1 MKKNQPFKMPTPV
14 TIMGRSSSITNS
26 FVNGIIPCIEPNPE
40 EIKKALDVLKMS
52 ETDVRCAYCGDVAT
66 EWDHLNPLIKDK
78 KPTGYISEI
87 HNLVPACG
95 KCNQSKGNS
104 NWEQWMRG
112 NADLSPTTRGIKD
125 IDERIE
131 RLKDYER
138 EFKPRIY
145 DFEEIVGKTDW
156 DNYWKELD
164 DVIDVMKK
172 AQSASDIIKKKIR
185 QEVEQKKHFSRDEG
199 RTDPTDGTDIK
210 KLESNNDYL
219 DKLQQAI
226 KKGTLPPK
234 ETPTPLD
241 NQEFKDC
248 LKDLTPINEDNLKPN
263 AQDAYRSSI
272 NRHLDDVFFRHG
284 ITDSR
289 GTPISIFDCDN
300 LLGLIGVFK
309 DLVQKNTD
317 EAKTAL
323 DDTNRAVVNSLRIYI
338 KFMLLKNNIII

>member
-26 FVNGIIPCIEPNPE
+26 FVNGIIPCIEPTPE
-40 EIKKALDVLKMS
+40 EIKNALNVLKMS

-112 NADLSPTTRGIKD
+112 DAELSPTTRGIKD

-131 RLKDYER
+131 RLKDYET
-138 EFKPRIY
+138 EFMPRIY

-172 AQSASDIIKKKIR
+172 AQGASDIIKKKIR
-185 QEVEQKKHFSRDEG
+185 QEVAQKNQPKIDKKVEPDTGETKDYQKYTVNSKGPFPKGKVAKEAIQLYAYNNPEKYGATIVKEWLDLNVSVPNFIETEADFNNRIASSRDLRATRRSERIQLPCG
-199 RTDPTDGTDIK
+199 DVIYV
-210 KLESNNDYL
+210 SNQY
-219 DKLQQAI
+219 
-226 KKGTLPPK
+226 
-234 ETPTPLD
+234 TPERI
-241 NQEFKDC
+241 Q
-248 LKDLTPINEDNLKPN
+248 DLMTKVN
-263 AQDAYRSSI
+263 AQPW
-272 NRHLDDVFFRHG
+272 G
-284 ITDSR
+284 
-289 GTPISIFDCDN
+289 
-300 LLGLIGVFK
+300 
-309 DLVQKNTD
+309 
-317 EAKTAL
+317 
-323 DDTNRAVVNSLRIYI
+323 
-338 KFMLLKNNIII
+338 IIIS